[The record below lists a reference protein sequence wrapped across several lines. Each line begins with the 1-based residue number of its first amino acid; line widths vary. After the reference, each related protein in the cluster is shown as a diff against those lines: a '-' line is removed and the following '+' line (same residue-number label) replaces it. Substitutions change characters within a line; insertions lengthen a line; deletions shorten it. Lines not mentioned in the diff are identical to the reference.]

1 MNRQRPQP
9 WNRRGFLATL
19 TGATTAGFV
28 GLLPNRAVA
37 EPPPET
43 TTVKLELVRSIC
55 NAPTLLADDLLRSEG
70 FTEVEYVESPNWDN
84 LASGRTHF
92 AQDYGVAA
100 ITALD
105 TGKPFV
111 LLGGIHVGCLELF
124 GTGSVKAIRDL
135 KGKRITVRS
144 IGGAQYLFIAAM
156 AAYVGIDPK
165 KDIQWVLLS
174 RTDGKQHLADGKVD
188 AFLGLPPDPQELR
201 AKKIGHVVVNTAI
214 DRPWSQYFCCVF
226 IGNRD
231 FVRRNPV
238 ATKRVL
244 RAILKATDICASN
257 PERVA
262 DFLVD
267 KRHAAQRDHA
277 LQALKAM
284 PFNRWRALNSEDT
297 VRFYALRLQEA
308 GLIKS
313 TPQKIIAQ
321 GTDWR
326 FLNELRQ
333 ELKG

>member
-1 MNRQRPQP
+1 VESTRVP
-9 WNRRGFLATL
+9 GHTD
-19 TGATTAGFV
+19 GATTAGLV
-28 GLLPNRAVA
+28 GLVPDRAAA
-37 EPPPET
+37 EPPLET
-43 TTVKLELVRSIC
+43 TTIKLELVQSIC

-92 AQDYGVAA
+92 AQDYGVSAIAA
-100 ITALD
+100 LEE
-105 TGKPFV
+105 GKPFV

-124 GTGSVKAIRDL
+124 ATGSVKSIRDL
-135 KGKRITVRS
+135 KGKRVSVRR
-144 IGGAQYLFIAAM
+144 IGGPRYLFIAAM
-156 AAYVGIDPK
+156 ASYVGIDPK
-165 KDIQWVLLS
+165 KDIQWVTLS
-174 RTDGKQHLADGKVD
+174 RNEGKQHLADGKVD

-201 AKKIGHVVVNTAI
+201 AKKIGHVLVNTAT
-214 DRPWSQYFCCVF
+214 DRPWSQYFCCVV
-226 IGNRD
+226 IANRE

-267 KRHAAQRDHA
+267 KKHAAQRDHA
-277 LQALKAM
+277 LQALKSM
-284 PFNRWRALNSEDT
+284 PFNRWRTLNPEDT

-308 GLIKS
+308 GMIKS

-326 FLNELRQ
+326 FLNELKK